1 MAVKSFE
8 TKAREKQ
15 VVEFELDGE
24 TFRFTPPKRAE
35 LIMSVVS
42 SVGLDGRATETDSV
56 RDLLNWIGEGLSE
69 EQSERILGRLRDQ
82 DDDFDL
88 EQLNEIARYLLG
100 QSSNRPTRR
109 RSGS

>member
-24 TFRFTPPKRAE
+24 SFRFTPPKRSG

-42 SVGLDGRATETDSV
+42 SAGLDGRSTDTDSV
-56 RDLLNWIGEGLSE
+56 RDLMNWIGKGLSD
-69 EQSERILGRLRDQ
+69 EQAQRIFDRLTDE

-88 EQLNEIARYLLG
+88 DQLNEIARHLLG

>member
-1 MAVKSFE
+1 MKSFE

-56 RDLLNWIGEGLSE
+56 RDLMNWIGEGLSE
-69 EQSERILGRLRDQ
+69 EQAKRIFDRLTDTN
-82 DDDFDL
+82 DDFDL
-88 EQLNEIARYLLG
+88 DQLNEIARYLLG

-109 RSGS
+109 RSG